1 MQKEHNVPPNLI
13 KNRFIVILSRTSLN
27 CFYIPSDTFQ
37 KHKKIR
43 KTHYNCRFL
52 PYRKKHKRSEWFS
65 VRWLFKRPM
74 VAGLLTAYY
83 TGWGA
88 IITLTEIMV
97 VCGFRSTSP
106 FPPCFFGWPIHVKL
120 VALSCLTPGNGRNY
134 EKHCK
139 EKAKF
144 ANYTHQEKAFTRRC
158 IVCSTFGILNC
169 VNSWNQIP
177 LFILP
182 PWSNRNQG

>member
-13 KNRFIVILSRTSLN
+13 KNRFIVILSRTSLD
-27 CFYIPSDTFQ
+27 CLYIPFSDTFQ
-37 KHKKIR
+37 KYKKIR

-74 VAGLLTAYY
+74 VAGLLTAYS
-83 TGWGA
+83 GWGA

-106 FPPCFFGWPIHVKL
+106 FPPCFLVGQFMWNSLLWVVWHLEMREIMKSIVKRKPNSPIMH
-120 VALSCLTPGNGRNY
+120 
-134 EKHCK
+134 
-139 EKAKF
+139 
-144 ANYTHQEKAFTRRC
+144 TRKRR
-158 IVCSTFGILNC
+158 L
-169 VNSWNQIP
+169 
-177 LFILP
+177 
-182 PWSNRNQG
+182 QGGV